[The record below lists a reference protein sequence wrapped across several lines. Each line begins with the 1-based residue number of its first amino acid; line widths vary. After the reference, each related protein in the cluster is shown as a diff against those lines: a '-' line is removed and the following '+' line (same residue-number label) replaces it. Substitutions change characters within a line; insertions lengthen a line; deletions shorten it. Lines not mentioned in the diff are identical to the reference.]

1 MPETMTAPLESCTI
15 PVAGM
20 TCAAC
25 SGRVQRTLEQA
36 GGVTSANVNLMT
48 GAATVAYDPAVTSPA
63 RLVETIRATGYG
75 AELPVLDES
84 PEDLLDAQ
92 DQARAAEQRE
102 LRGKF
107 IVAALAG
114 IAMMALGMTPGAMAP
129 ATSHL
134 TRYLQLALAL
144 PIVGWAGRH
153 FYTRAWS
160 AFRHHGADMNTLIAV
175 GTGSAFAFSA
185 AVTLF
190 DAWFVARG
198 IEPHV
203 YYEAVAWIIALVLL
217 GNLLE
222 GRARGQTTGAIRRL
236 IGLRPTTARVIRAGQ
251 EQEIPLAALRPGD
264 EVRVRPG
271 ETIPADGV
279 VLDGTSN
286 VDESMLTGEPTPVSK
301 RAGDPV
307 VGATLNRNGTLRFRV
322 ERVGGDTVLSRI
334 IRLVQ
339 QAQGSKAPIQRLA
352 DRISAVFVPVV
363 LSLAIV
369 TFVVWFDFGPEP
381 AYLQALV
388 AAVTVLIIACP
399 CAMGLAVPT
408 AVMVSTGRGAELGV
422 LIKGGESLE
431 RSQEIDTVV
440 FDKTGTITE
449 GHPAVQAVTL
459 AAGADREVVTDGP
472 RLVALAAA
480 VEMLSEHPL
489 AEAIVAEARRAG
501 TSIAAAADFESLTGR
516 GVLATV
522 AGHRVAVG
530 NTALLREL
538 GVDPEPLATP
548 ADAYAGAGHTPVH
561 VAVDGRLAGVIAVAD
576 PVKATS
582 RAAVL
587 ALREMGLEPVMLTG
601 DDRRTAASVAR
612 AVGIERVVAE
622 VLPDRKLEEIRR
634 LQAEGR
640 VVAMVGDGLNDAPAL
655 AQADVGV
662 AMGTGTDVA
671 MEAGAVTLM
680 RGDPLGVVTAI
691 RLARRTMRV
700 IRQNLFWAF
709 VYNVVGI
716 PIAAGVLYP
725 AFGLRLTPAMAAAAM
740 AVSSV
745 SVISNSLRLR
755 RFTSGGQP

>member
-1 MPETMTAPLESCTI
+1 MPETMTTPIETCTI
-15 PVAGM
+15 PVSGM

-36 GGVTSANVNLMT
+36 GGVASANVNLMT
-48 GAATVAYDPAVTSPA
+48 GAATVGYDPAVTSPV

-75 AELPVLDES
+75 AELPRAEGS
-84 PEDLLDAQ
+84 GEELLEAQ
-92 DQARAAEQRE
+92 DEARAGELRE
-102 LRGKF
+102 LRWKF
-107 IVAALAG
+107 AVSAAVAVG
-114 IAMMALGMTPGAMAP
+114 TMGLGMAPGAMAP
-129 ATSHL
+129 AGDL
-134 TRYLQLALAL
+134 MRYLQLALVL
-144 PIVGWAGRH
+144 PVVGWAGRH

-175 GTGSAFAFSA
+175 GTGAAFLFSA

-190 DAWFVARG
+190 DDWFMAHG

-222 GRARGQTTGAIRRL
+222 ARARGQTSGAIRRL
-236 IGLRPTTARVIRAGQ
+236 IGLRPATARVVRAGR
-251 EQEIPLAALRPGD
+251 EEEIPLAALRPGD
-264 EVRVRPG
+264 EVLVRPG
-271 ETIPADGV
+271 ETVPADGV
-279 VLDGTSN
+279 VLDGTSH
-286 VDESMLTGEPTPVSK
+286 VDESMLTGEPTPITK

-307 VGATLNRNGTLRFRV
+307 IGATLNRNGALRVRV

-363 LSLAIV
+363 LSLAIL
-369 TFVVWFDFGPEP
+369 TFVVWFDVGPAP
-381 AYLQALV
+381 AYLHALV
-388 AAVTVLIIACP
+388 SAVTVLIIACP

-422 LIKGGESLE
+422 LIKGGEPLE
-431 RSQEIDTVV
+431 RSQEVDTVV

-449 GHPAVQAVTL
+449 GHPAVQSVVL
-459 AAGADREVVTDGP
+459 AADADRAVVPGGA

-480 VEMLSEHPL
+480 AELLSEHPL
-489 AEAIVAEARRAG
+489 AEAILTEARAG
-501 TSIAAAADFESLTGR
+501 GAPIEAATDFESHTGR

-538 GVDPEPLATP
+538 GIDPEPLAEAAARYA
-548 ADAYAGAGHTPVH
+548 ADGHTPVH
-561 VAVDGRLAGVIAVAD
+561 VAVDGRPAGVIAVAD
-576 PVKATS
+576 PVKSTS
-582 RAAVL
+582 RAAVA
-587 ALREMGLEPVMLTG
+587 ALSGMGLEVVMLTG
-601 DDRRTAASVAR
+601 DDSRTAASVAR
-612 AVGIERVVAE
+612 TVGIERVMAE

-634 LQAEGR
+634 LQAAGH

-655 AQADVGV
+655 AQADVGI

-671 MEAGAVTLM
+671 MEAGAITLM
-680 RGDPLGVVTAI
+680 RGDPQGVVTAI
-691 RLARRTMRV
+691 RLARRTMGI

-716 PIAAGVLYP
+716 PIAAGALYP

-745 SVISNSLRLR
+745 SVVSNSLRLR
-755 RFTSGGQP
+755 RFTSRGQS